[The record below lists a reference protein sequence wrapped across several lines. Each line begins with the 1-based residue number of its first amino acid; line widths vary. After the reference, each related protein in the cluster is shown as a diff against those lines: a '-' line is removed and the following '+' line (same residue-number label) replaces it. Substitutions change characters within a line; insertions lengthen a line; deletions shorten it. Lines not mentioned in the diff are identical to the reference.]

1 MTSETLEKELNQGK
15 LNSIYL
21 FYGEETY
28 LLETAVKKIKK
39 LFWEKITGI
48 NYIELDEETIKSL
61 IQEIQMPCFGYDKK
75 MIVVKNSGLF
85 KKEMKKKTTSSLKEI
100 RDNLEEYLKQNSND
114 VMQNVI
120 LIFIEDTIEKL
131 NITKTVEAIRWRS
144 MRI

>member
-1 MTSETLEKELNQGK
+1 MTSEALEKELSQGK

-39 LFWEKITGI
+39 LFGERITGI
-48 NYIELDEETIKSL
+48 NYIELDEETIKNL
-61 IQEIQMPCFGYDKK
+61 MQEIQMPCFGYDKK

-85 KKEMKKKTTSSLKEI
+85 KKETKKKTTASVKEI
-100 RDNLEEYLKQNSND
+100 RDNLEEYLKQNAKD
-114 VMQNVI
+114 IMQNII

-131 NITKTVEAIRWRS
+131 NITKTIESIRRCN
-144 MRI
+144 M

>member
-1 MTSETLEKELNQGK
+1 MTSEALEKELSQGK

-39 LFWEKITGI
+39 LFGERITGI
-48 NYIELDEETIKSL
+48 NYIELDEETIKNL
-61 IQEIQMPCFGYDKK
+61 MQEIQMPCFGYDKK

-85 KKEMKKKTTSSLKEI
+85 KKETKKKTTASVKEI
-100 RDNLEEYLKQNSND
+100 RDNLEEYLKQNAKD
-114 VMQNVI
+114 IMQNII

-131 NITKTVEAIRWRS
+131 NITKTIESIRWCN
-144 MRI
+144 M

>member
-1 MTSETLEKELNQGK
+1 
-15 LNSIYL
+15 
-21 FYGEETY
+21 
-28 LLETAVKKIKK
+28 
-39 LFWEKITGI
+39 
-48 NYIELDEETIKSL
+48 
-61 IQEIQMPCFGYDKK
+61 MPCFGYDKK